1 MDLISASLDVIVDGI
16 AAIMNPALAPPTLSA
31 TADQEPNVTARLR
44 QLLQASRAGK
54 LSPDECAYRWPGL
67 VDTLNKSH
75 PERLA
80 KLGDETRV
88 QLVNREERGDDR
100 VYTYDIEFATKT
112 IRLTITLIPDGR
124 VTEYWWREK

>member
-54 LSPDECAYRWPGL
+54 LSPDECLPLA
-67 VDTLNKSH
+67 
-75 PERLA
+75 RLC
-80 KLGDETRV
+80 
-88 QLVNREERGDDR
+88 
-100 VYTYDIEFATKT
+100 
-112 IRLTITLIPDGR
+112 
-124 VTEYWWREK
+124 